1 MYIESVA
8 VSVCASDHSGSEGGE
23 SVCNL
28 INRRQKSASILTR
41 LTRHQIW
48 LKAVLCHQILVTLL
62 PTTLH
67 RRPSL
72 LFSFPLHDSD
82 FPFLSQRDFFFIP
95 PSTPS
100 NQSCHIALTTA
111 RATIAPFYPPC
122 LIQHEQK
129 NRYVCPQPTLRP
141 ILEIS
146 KLTEYGHD
154 LPMFSFPFLSLAN
167 PLNLYQPLITHSPP
181 RRLPL
186 YPCGFRRG
194 VFVQ

>member
-1 MYIESVA
+1 M
-8 VSVCASDHSGSEGGE
+8 
-23 SVCNL
+23 
-28 INRRQKSASILTR
+28 
-41 LTRHQIW
+41 TRHQIW
-48 LKAVLCHQILVTLL
+48 LKAVSCHQILVTLL

-72 LFSFPLHDSD
+72 LFPFPCTTLIS
-82 FPFLSQRDFFFIP
+82 PFLHRPKGISFSSP

-100 NQSCHIALTTA
+100 NESCHIALTTA

-146 KLTEYGHD
+146 KTEYGHD
-154 LPMFSFPFLSLAN
+154 LPMFFLSFPFLSLPIPSTSPTSHH
-167 PLNLYQPLITHSPP
+167 PLTPLGAYHRIHAGSDVVC
-181 RRLPL
+181 L
-186 YPCGFRRG
+186 F
-194 VFVQ
+194 Q